1 MDCARR
7 HRQGRQ
13 VIPII
18 RDLDKQAIGWNE
30 FADAGLSEGDIDHYY
45 NWNPLTVVRPP
56 SADMPLVEESDI
68 ISMEGPMWSE
78 TIRRGTQ
85 NEFMMFP
92 RAMSHAEIGWT
103 PQAQRD
109 YDSFAKRMEPM
120 GARLLAKGSN
130 FYDTPKVQWDT
141 DAAGTDA
148 KSAPGQQMLV
158 EPAVVVA
165 PGTIVSEDGRSI
177 AVDNVNDEDGTS
189 NSELTAPL
197 SATVDF
203 GDGSEPVPATFA
215 PVQEPTNLEL
225 TDTARY
231 VKIVITE
238 NHADDNQFATIG
250 ELEFRATSDEE
261 PVEVDPVVQVWA
273 PPATCGPDTTVPEIN
288 AIADQAVQVGS
299 AVSLQVEATDD
310 RSSDLTYSA
319 TGLPAGVTI
328 DPATGQPDSKEWPGS
343 GVRKCF
349 SGTGPHPGP

>member
-1 MDCARR
+1 MLHAIPELNTDATRPYKTIYDNTVEQNNGNVGESTLDVR
-7 HRQGRQ
+7 NPHTWVALKHIFSQLAEITPGPYIHVGGDETHSTPHADFQAFVKQ
-13 VIPII
+13 VIPIV

-68 ISMEGPMWSE
+68 IGMEGPMWSE

-189 NSELTAPL
+189 NSELTAMAASRRVL
-197 SATVDF
+197 VLKRI
-203 GDGSEPVPATFA
+203 FA
-215 PVQEPTNLEL
+215 PQ
-225 TDTARY
+225 
-231 VKIVITE
+231 
-238 NHADDNQFATIG
+238 
-250 ELEFRATSDEE
+250 
-261 PVEVDPVVQVWA
+261 
-273 PPATCGPDTTVPEIN
+273 
-288 AIADQAVQVGS
+288 
-299 AVSLQVEATDD
+299 
-310 RSSDLTYSA
+310 
-319 TGLPAGVTI
+319 
-328 DPATGQPDSKEWPGS
+328 GS
-343 GVRKCF
+343 GHYNLLWHGSHHPHR
-349 SGTGPHPGP
+349 SGRAMHVTGAQ